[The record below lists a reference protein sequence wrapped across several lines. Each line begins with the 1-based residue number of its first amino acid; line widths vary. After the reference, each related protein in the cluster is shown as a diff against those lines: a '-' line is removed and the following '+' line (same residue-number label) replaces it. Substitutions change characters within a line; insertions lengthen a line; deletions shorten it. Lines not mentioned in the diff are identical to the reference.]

1 MKNLY
6 KSILSLAVAVTT
18 FAGCT
23 NDTAESVNPD
33 QKQGVPVSFSA
44 TVAGQDTRA
53 TIEVGKDK
61 FTGKWETND
70 AMGVQA
76 TAPDNSPEAAK
87 FTYNGAAF
95 DGTLAPKSSGTWKYN
110 AFYPHATL
118 ENTTVKLPFGAMRT
132 QKGNAYNSAYDA
144 LVADEVTCLNAEAG
158 KNPDGTPV
166 AFKLHRLT
174 SILHFALSSS
184 DAAVAGQKIKSVT
197 ITADKSLA
205 ATTLDFNYV
214 FAGAFDLTKA
224 NAKFPDMG
232 QALAITMNYEAGSEP
247 SVSDFHAFFN
257 VLPGNYAFT
266 IEVHALNG
274 QVATFTAPAKDFAA
288 GTMYT
293 KTQAVTGWA
302 APAVPTAT
310 WVGHDFTQ
318 RYTITPTLKVPIVIN
333 AQAGIKSFM
342 IDITSPSLATLL
354 PMVGLAEHMDLIH
367 PATSEMANMLG
378 FLGFPT
384 GPSVLNSTTQSFD
397 ISSFMSLIPRDQSC
411 NHDFKL
417 TIVDNQGRTLVS
429 TIQLKTVAPVS
440 ITAGTPDLWANTTTF
455 TVANVESG
463 TVAVQYKRST
473 DTEWQNA
480 TVGAKNADGT
490 YTATASPTWTAGKNA
505 ANLDIHTVNPA
516 TGIFAGKTYNYKLLV
531 DGKEVAGA
539 AGTFITGD
547 GDVIPNGDMEGAL
560 SCFTTD
566 NKASQTWASGNN
578 TYMSAAT
585 GGKAA
590 KLCLQDKSK
599 AGREGTACAVLS
611 AQSVWSVFAAGNLFT
626 GKFIMSGS
634 IGYAHFG
641 QKYTYSARPTALKVK
656 YAARIGNIDKVDNG
670 AGTKGEVD
678 KARIMVCIVDWNA
691 QHAVQSGTTIDAKTF
706 WDPEKA
712 TSLTEGK
719 IIGYGSYYITASTAD
734 AMQELTIPIQYY
746 QKTAAAPQ

>member
-53 TIEVGKDK
+53 TIEVGTDK
-61 FTGKWETND
+61 FTGKWETGD

-76 TAPDNSPEAAK
+76 TAPDNLPEAAK

-95 DGTLAPKSSGTWKYN
+95 DGTLAPKTTGTWKYN

-118 ENTTVKLPFGAMRT
+118 TNTTVNLPFGAMRT

-144 LVADEVTCLNAEAG
+144 LVADEVTCLKAEAG
-158 KNPDGTPV
+158 KNSDGTPV

-174 SILHFALSSS
+174 SILHFALNSS

-224 NAKFPDMG
+224 NAKFPEMG

-247 SVSDFHAFFN
+247 LVSDFHAFFN

-266 IEVHALNG
+266 IEVHAVNG

-302 APAVPTAT
+302 APAAPTAA

-318 RYTITPTLKVPIVIN
+318 RYEITPTLKVPIVIN
-333 AQAGIKSFM
+333 AQAGIQSFM
-342 IDITSPSLATLL
+342 IDITSPILEPLL
-354 PMVGLAEHMDLIH
+354 GGMNLDKHMDLIH
-367 PATSEMANMLG
+367 PATPEMAGMLG
-378 FLGFPT
+378 GLGFPT
-384 GPSVLNSTTQSFD
+384 GPSVANSTTQSFD
-397 ISSFMSLIPRDQSC
+397 ISSFMALIIDNAGKNPSC
-411 NHDFKL
+411 DNDFKL
-417 TIVDNQGRTLVS
+417 TIVDNQGKELVS
-429 TIQLKTVAPVS
+429 TIQLKTVAP
-440 ITAGTPDLWANTTTF
+440 ITAGAPDLWANTTTF
-455 TVANVESG
+455 TVANVKSG

-473 DTEWQNA
+473 DTDWQNA

-490 YTATASPTWTAGKNA
+490 YTATASPTWTASKNA

-516 TGIFAGKTYNYKLLV
+516 TGIFAGKTYEYRLLV
-531 DGKEVAGA
+531 DGKEVAGT
-539 AGTFITGD
+539 AGTFATGI
-547 GDVIPNGDMEGAL
+547 GDVIPNGDMEDSSL
-560 SCFTTD
+560 PCFVLKD
-566 NKASQTWASGNN
+566 ASQTSTSWGSGNN
-578 TYMSAAT
+578 KVLSNCWLCRQDTYTWNAITS
-585 GGKAA
+585 KCA
-590 KLCLQDKSK
+590 KLTSTTQN
-599 AGREGTACAVLS
+599 TVLGGY
-611 AQSVWSVFAAGNLFT
+611 VLAAGNLFMGQFTQVGT
-626 GKFIMSGS
+626 GGEVR
-634 IGYAHFG
+634 FG
-641 QKYTYSARPTALKVK
+641 Q
-656 YAARIGNIDKVDNG
+656 
-670 AGTKGEVD
+670 
-678 KARIMVCIVDWNA
+678 
-691 QHAVQSGTTIDAKTF
+691 
-706 WDPEKA
+706 
-712 TSLTEGK
+712 
-719 IIGYGSYYITASTAD
+719 
-734 AMQELTIPIQYY
+734 
-746 QKTAAAPQ
+746 